1 MPFGWTE
8 LAADFIGPTVA
19 EGGIDIA
26 ASDAAASAASG
37 LASFASTP
45 ELATEAELSGFLG
58 NQGISSAVTSATPS
72 AAAQTV
78 TGATPAS
85 VPTPAGPAPTTFNPE
100 MAPVNTPMEGVP
112 PSGPSTSGLTPE
124 EMRIGSGPF
133 SQGTG
138 ISVPTEGA
146 NIPADYTPPSPLQ
159 KGMQD
164 AGNWLSNNKGLAIT
178 GGILALSKLGAN
190 RPTTFTTPGQSAPM
204 NTGYYNLNPATFQ
217 PGRMPVTQNPV
228 KPTYANY
235 QQNPYQP
242 TYMAQG
248 GITSFSNGGMPA
260 YKDAMEQQ
268 QMLQQYESMLTGQN
282 NPYTGSSTSQQAVP
296 SWVTSSGIVTDT
308 DPTTS
313 KMSALEAA
321 RYERAKVLANAG
333 MPTSAGIGLAS
344 LSSQNYGSINT
355 DPAMVQAAMAA
366 QQQQAQGA
374 AQGGIMGYAGGGA
387 AQYNLG
393 GYASGGNPRLLK
405 GPGDGMS
412 DNIPATIAGRQ
423 PARLADGEFVVPADV
438 VSHLGNGSTDAGAEK
453 LHAMMNKVRQKRT
466 GKKKQAPAINPD
478 QMIPS

>member
-8 LAADFIGPTVA
+8 LAADFVGPTIA
-19 EGGIDIA
+19 EGGIDVA
-26 ASDAAASAASG
+26 AADAAAAAASTLPSWAAPGLFSTEGELSSFLGSQGASAA
-37 LASFASTP
+37 A
-45 ELATEAELSGFLG
+45 
-58 NQGISSAVTSATPS
+58 PS
-72 AAAQTV
+72 AATQTV
-78 TGATPAS
+78 TGATPTAA
-85 VPTPAGPAPTTFNPE
+85 PAPAGPAPTTFNPE

-178 GGILALSKLGAN
+178 GGILALSRLGAN

-248 GITSFSNGGMPA
+248 GIASFSSGGMSA

-268 QMLQQYESMLTGQN
+268 QMLQQYESMLTGQ
-282 NPYTGSSTSQQAVP
+282 GSTHAQASDP
-296 SWVTSSGIVTDT
+296 SWVSSPGIVTDT

-321 RYERAKVLANAG
+321 RYQRAKVLANAG

-344 LSSQNYGSINT
+344 PSSQNYGSINT

-478 QMIPS
+478 QMMPS

>member
-8 LAADFIGPTVA
+8 LAADVVGPTIA
-19 EGGIDIA
+19 EGGIDVA
-26 ASDAAASAASG
+26 AADAAAAAASTLPSWAEPGLFSTEGELSSFLGSQGASAA
-37 LASFASTP
+37 A
-45 ELATEAELSGFLG
+45 
-58 NQGISSAVTSATPS
+58 PS
-72 AAAQTV
+72 AATQTV
-78 TGATPAS
+78 TGATPAAAA
-85 VPTPAGPAPTTFNPE
+85 PAPAGPAPTTFNPE

-178 GGILALSKLGAN
+178 GGILALSRLGAN

-248 GITSFSNGGMPA
+248 GIASFSSGGMSA

-268 QMLQQYESMLTGQN
+268 QMLQQYESMLTGQ
-282 NPYTGSSTSQQAVP
+282 GSTHAQASDP
-296 SWVTSSGIVTDT
+296 SWVSSPGIVTDT

-321 RYERAKVLANAG
+321 RYQRAKVLANAG

-344 LSSQNYGSINT
+344 PSSQNYGSINT

-478 QMIPS
+478 QMMPS

>member
-8 LAADFIGPTVA
+8 LAADFVGPTIA
-19 EGGIDIA
+19 EGGIDVA
-26 ASDAAASAASG
+26 AADAAAAAASTLPSWAEPGLFSTEGELSSFLGSQGASAA
-37 LASFASTP
+37 A
-45 ELATEAELSGFLG
+45 
-58 NQGISSAVTSATPS
+58 PS
-72 AAAQTV
+72 AATQTV
-78 TGATPAS
+78 TGATPPAA
-85 VPTPAGPAPTTFNPE
+85 PAPAGPAPTTFNPE

-178 GGILALSKLGAN
+178 GGILALSRLGAN

-248 GITSFSNGGMPA
+248 GIASFSSGGMSA

-268 QMLQQYESMLTGQN
+268 QMLQQYESMLTGQ
-282 NPYTGSSTSQQAVP
+282 GSTHAQASDP
-296 SWVTSSGIVTDT
+296 SWVSSPGIVTDT

-321 RYERAKVLANAG
+321 RYQRAKVLANAG

-344 LSSQNYGSINT
+344 PSSQNYGSINT

-478 QMIPS
+478 QMMPS

>member
-8 LAADFIGPTVA
+8 LAADFVGPTIA
-19 EGGIDIA
+19 EGGIDVA
-26 ASDAAASAASG
+26 AADAAAAAASTLPSWAEPGLFSTEGELSSFLGSQGASAA
-37 LASFASTP
+37 A
-45 ELATEAELSGFLG
+45 
-58 NQGISSAVTSATPS
+58 PS
-72 AAAQTV
+72 AATQTV
-78 TGATPAS
+78 TGATPAAAA
-85 VPTPAGPAPTTFNPE
+85 PAPAGPAPTTFNPE

-178 GGILALSKLGAN
+178 GGILALSRLGAN

-248 GITSFSNGGMPA
+248 GIASFSSGGMSA

-268 QMLQQYESMLTGQN
+268 QMLQQYESMLTGQ
-282 NPYTGSSTSQQAVP
+282 GSTHAQASDP
-296 SWVTSSGIVTDT
+296 SWVSSPGIVTDT

-321 RYERAKVLANAG
+321 RYQRAKVLANAG

-344 LSSQNYGSINT
+344 PSSQNYGSINT

-478 QMIPS
+478 QMMPS

>member
-8 LAADFIGPTVA
+8 LAADFVGPTIA
-19 EGGIDIA
+19 EGGIDVA
-26 ASDAAASAASG
+26 AADAAAAAASTLPSWAEPGLFSTEGELSSFLGSQGASAA
-37 LASFASTP
+37 A
-45 ELATEAELSGFLG
+45 
-58 NQGISSAVTSATPS
+58 PS
-72 AAAQTV
+72 AATQTV
-78 TGATPAS
+78 TGATPAAAA
-85 VPTPAGPAPTTFNPE
+85 PAPAGPAPTTFNPE

-178 GGILALSKLGAN
+178 GGILALSRLGAN

-248 GITSFSNGGMPA
+248 GIASFSSGGMSA

-268 QMLQQYESMLTGQN
+268 QMLQQYESMLTGQ
-282 NPYTGSSTSQQAVP
+282 GSTHAQASDP
-296 SWVTSSGIVTDT
+296 SWVSSPGIVTDT

-321 RYERAKVLANAG
+321 RYQRAKVLANAG

-344 LSSQNYGSINT
+344 PSSQNYGSINT

-438 VSHLGNGSTDAGAEK
+438 VSHLGNGSTDAGAQK
-453 LHAMMNKVRQKRT
+453 LHGMMDKVRQKRT
-466 GKKKQAPAINPD
+466 GKKKQAPQVNPD
-478 QMIPS
+478 QFIPQ

>member
-8 LAADFIGPTVA
+8 LAADFVGPTIA

-26 ASDAAASAASG
+26 AADAAATAASTLPSWAAPGLFSTEGELSSFLGSQGASAA
-37 LASFASTP
+37 A
-45 ELATEAELSGFLG
+45 
-58 NQGISSAVTSATPS
+58 PS
-72 AAAQTV
+72 AATQTV
-78 TGATPAS
+78 TGATPPAA
-85 VPTPAGPAPTTFNPE
+85 PAPAGPAPTTFNPE
-100 MAPVNTPMEGVP
+100 MAPVNTPMEGVTP
-112 PSGPSTSGLTPE
+112 AGTQVPSYQMDPINGQPMTPDQ
-124 EMRIGSGPF
+124 IAGSG
-133 SQGTG
+133 STATG
-138 ISVPTEGA
+138 GNGIVGGGNP
-146 NIPADYTPPSPLQ
+146 PPSPLQ

-178 GGILALSKLGAN
+178 GGILALSRLGAN

-248 GITSFSNGGMPA
+248 GIASFSSGGMSD

-268 QMLQQYESMLTGQN
+268 QMLQQYESMLTGQ
-282 NPYTGSSTSQQAVP
+282 GSTHAQASDP
-296 SWVTSSGIVTDT
+296 SWVSSPGIVTDT

-321 RYERAKVLANAG
+321 RYQRAKVLANAG

-344 LSSQNYGSINT
+344 PSSQNYGSINT

-478 QMIPS
+478 QMMPS